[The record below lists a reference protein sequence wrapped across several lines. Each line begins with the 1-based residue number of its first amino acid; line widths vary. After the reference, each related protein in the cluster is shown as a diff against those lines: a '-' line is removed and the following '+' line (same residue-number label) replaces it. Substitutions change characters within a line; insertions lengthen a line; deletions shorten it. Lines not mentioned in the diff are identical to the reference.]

1 MLSSSRLCAVST
13 TLSEETFTEEA
24 VARPISEVV
33 PWIGLLAALA
43 LVVGGLSAVF
53 WANVVD
59 LPTYRILADGSA
71 TVSERALTQFVASD
85 AWFVI
90 CGAFVG
96 LGLGIVT
103 WRWFKP
109 LGWPTA
115 LLAAGAGLMAA
126 VVCWLLGQ
134 LLGPGSFEER
144 LATASPDDLVPVS
157 LQLRSWS
164 ALAVWPFAAVAP
176 VLLASALGPEDAPP
190 RRGRRQPEPVPI
202 EEETVDER
210 GVVTAVSSPVS
221 PR

>member
-1 MLSSSRLCAVST
+1 MST
-13 TLSEETFTEEA
+13 TLSEDTFTEEEPA
-24 VARPISEVV
+24 KRPASEVL
-33 PWIGLLAALA
+33 PWVGLLAALA
-43 LVVGGLSAVF
+43 SVVGGLSAVF
-53 WANVVD
+53 WVNVVD

-71 TVSERALTQFVASD
+71 TVSERALTQFVATD

-90 CGAFVG
+90 CGAMVG

-109 LGWPTA
+109 MGWPTA
-115 LLAAGAGLMAA
+115 LLAAGAGLLAA

-134 LLGPGSFEER
+134 LLGPGSFEDR
-144 LATASPDDLVPVS
+144 LATAAPDDLVPIS
-157 LQLRSWS
+157 LQLRSLS

-176 VLLASALGPEDAPP
+176 VLLASALGPEEVQPRL
-190 RRGRRQPEPVPI
+190 RRGQGAPVTV

-210 GVVTAVSSPVS
+210 GVVTVTTSPVS